1 MDKPMADIEE
11 LLRQGKDAFEEGR
24 VGVAIERFKEVLSRD
39 PDDPTALNN
48 LGSCLVRAGHFE
60 DAVRAF
66 SEALEVDATQPETL
80 LNLAT
85 ALERLV
91 IEEGRDDHRAL
102 WVRTLESLTLV
113 APDNPDIWIDLG
125 VALGGTGEGA
135 EKCFRRVLSLELG
148 RPEAAER
155 LGNSLIAREAFDE
168 AEVVYRELVE
178 RDPKSVLGWSG
189 LGMIA
194 LRQGKPASAEEHL
207 RRALKLD
214 PDHEKANRVMAVVLE
229 GTGRPD
235 LAILHEEACGM
246 LAPEK
251 VPDAWAT
258 TGVLLEGHGEIARAK
273 RCFARERLFRDIL
286 LHEATARLRPE
297 DAEVAQRL
305 AELYAAYGDERRA
318 ADWRERT
325 GNATEA

>member
-1 MDKPMADIEE
+1 MGESTTDIEE

-24 VGVAIERFKEVLSRD
+24 VGVAIERFKDVLSRD

-48 LGSCLVRAGHFE
+48 LGSCLVRAGRFE

-66 SEALEVDATQPETL
+66 SEALEVDATRPETL

-91 IEEGRDDHRAL
+91 FEKGRDDHRAL

-155 LGNSLIAREAFDE
+155 LGEALIAREAFDE

-178 RDPKSVLGWSG
+178 RDPKSVLGWAG
-189 LGMIA
+189 LGIVA
-194 LRQGKPASAEEHL
+194 FRQTKPSSAEEHL

-214 PDHEKANRVMAVVLE
+214 RDHEKANRGMALVLE
-229 GTGRPD
+229 ATGRPD

-246 LAPEK
+246 LAPEN

-258 TGVLLEGHGEIARAK
+258 AGMLLEGRGETARAR
-273 RCFARERLFRDIL
+273 RCFSRERLYRDIM
-286 LHEATARLRPE
+286 LHEATARLRPD
-297 DAEVAQRL
+297 DAEVVQRL

-318 ADWRERT
+318 AAWRERI
-325 GNATEA
+325 GNAAEA

>member
-1 MDKPMADIEE
+1 MDEPAAEIEE
-11 LLRQGKDAFEEGR
+11 LLRQGREAFEEGR
-24 VGVAIERFKEVLSRD
+24 VGVAIERFKDVLSRD

-48 LGSCLVRAGHFE
+48 LGSCLVRAGRFE

-66 SEALEVDATQPETL
+66 SEVLEVDATQPETL

-102 WVRTLESLTLV
+102 WIRTLESLTLV

-125 VALGGTGEGA
+125 VALGGTGERA
-135 EKCFRRVLSLELG
+135 EKCFRRVLSLEMG
-148 RPEAAER
+148 RPEGAER
-155 LGNSLIAREAFDE
+155 LGEALISREAFDE

-178 RDPKSVLGWSG
+178 RDPKSVLGWAG
-189 LGMIA
+189 LGIVSF
-194 LRQGKPASAEEHL
+194 RQGKPASAEEHL

-214 PDHEKANRVMAVVLE
+214 PDHEKANRGMSLVLE
-229 GTGRPD
+229 ATGRPD
-235 LAILHEEACGM
+235 LAIHHEEACGM
-246 LAPEK
+246 LAQEN

-258 TGVLLEGHGEIARAK
+258 AGVLLEGHGEIARAR
-273 RCFARERLFRDIL
+273 RCFARERLYRDIM
-286 LHEATARLRPE
+286 LHEATARLRPD
-297 DAEVAQRL
+297 DAEVAQQL

-318 ADWRERT
+318 AAWRERI